1 MIFYCVRESILSF
14 SILIQDGTINRHD
27 FVTGMLDSKFPTNKA
42 ELNAVFN
49 IFDRDHSGS
58 INYRE
63 FFEALR
69 PVS

>member
-1 MIFYCVRESILSF
+1 MS
-14 SILIQDGTINRHD
+14 
-27 FVTGMLDSKFPTNKA
+27 GMMESKFPTNKA

-63 FFEALR
+63 FMEALR
-69 PVS
+69 PVRIDYFSVFVVAFVTGNA